1 MYAWIRGVSIP
12 TPDTRMYPSIDE
24 LTSKRRKSIR
34 VVVPS
39 IVDSLPVY
47 PIFLPRLKT
56 HLDWIS
62 ILSTP
67 PTNSIKLLPSKF
79 NETVNTIPHSP
90 PDWKISSYRQN
101 STSNRIIV
109 AKSKAKKSKQTSIEL
124 QLYHCYRF
132 TENGARSRIIGG
144 FENRSQSGTLG
155 DRHPAKWSQFAYLSV
170 RMLLARR
177 QTVSTIDRIYE
188 GRGARERGSRNRLS
202 HVPPRMCRGTREPA
216 SNTAPIDF
224 RRASMS
230 GVARP
235 RASKQGYNT
244 VEPPPPPRARPSPCR
259 RHNRRPHRALS
270 LINSQMQY

>member
-1 MYAWIRGVSIP
+1 MHALVS
-12 TPDTRMYPSIDE
+12 SE
-24 LTSKRRKSIR
+24 
-34 VVVPS
+34 
-39 IVDSLPVY
+39 
-47 PIFLPRLKT
+47 
-56 HLDWIS
+56 H
-62 ILSTP
+62 
-67 PTNSIKLLPSKF
+67 
-79 NETVNTIPHSP
+79 
-90 PDWKISSYRQN
+90 
-101 STSNRIIV
+101 
-109 AKSKAKKSKQTSIEL
+109 
-124 QLYHCYRF
+124 
-132 TENGARSRIIGG
+132 GG

>member
-109 AKSKAKKSKQTSIEL
+109 AKSKAKKSNQTSIEL

-132 TENGARSRIIGG
+132 TENGARSRIIGTRG
-144 FENRSQSGTLG
+144 LRKQIAIRNLGRSSSSQMEPICVSIRQDASGQE
-155 DRHPAKWSQFAYLSV
+155 A
-170 RMLLARR
+170 
-177 QTVSTIDRIYE
+177 DRIYDRPYIR
-188 GRGARERGSRNRLS
+188 GTGGARKR
-202 HVPPRMCRGTREPA
+202 
-216 SNTAPIDF
+216 
-224 RRASMS
+224 
-230 GVARP
+230 
-235 RASKQGYNT
+235 
-244 VEPPPPPRARPSPCR
+244 
-259 RHNRRPHRALS
+259 
-270 LINSQMQY
+270 